1 METNNEYKGLL
12 GCFPDT
18 IGVHKVICMRR
29 TRTIQENM
37 MDKKNVLKTSCVFLQ
52 AAIEKVKEADKLVA
66 TSKITPGEKVTMGK
80 RASTMSYALQGR
92 HTQHY

>member
-1 METNNEYKGLL
+1 MLSGHHRSPQGNLYE
-12 GCFPDT
+12 
-18 IGVHKVICMRR
+18 
-29 TRTIQENM
+29 ENSH
-37 MDKKNVLKTSCVFLQ
+37 DSGKYDGQVKCLKDVMCVFLQ